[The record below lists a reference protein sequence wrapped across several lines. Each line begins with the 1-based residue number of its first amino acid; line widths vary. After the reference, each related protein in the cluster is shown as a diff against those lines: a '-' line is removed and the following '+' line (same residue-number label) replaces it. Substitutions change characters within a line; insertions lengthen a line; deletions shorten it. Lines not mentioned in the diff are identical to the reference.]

1 MIIHECLQGKLCC
14 VRAQRSTMARSACL
28 PRPAHPSHLCSPSP
42 FTSSPLE
49 RLAKPRRERRRIP
62 PTCPPALSVWRVCVC
77 FCMYAGRESIKK
89 EGKTEIINSATC
101 FARGADRGD
110 ILHMNA
116 APFSP
121 SLQAFDLDIAG
132 SPEPPRVCFCLFL
145 SLSLCSLHFLVLSS
159 SLQLSGWRAC
169 SLGVFR
175 LWRDPNFLF

>member
-1 MIIHECLQGKLCC
+1 MEHVIIHECLQGKLPC
-14 VRAQRSTMARSACL
+14 VRAQRSTMARPARL
-28 PRPAHPSHLCSPSP
+28 PRPARPSHLCSPSP

-77 FCMYAGRESIKK
+77 ASACTLGGNQSKK

-101 FARGADRGD
+101 FARGADKGD

-116 APFSP
+116 APFYP
-121 SLQAFDLDIAG
+121 SLQAFDLDIAS
-132 SPEPPRVCFCLFL
+132 SPEPPRVCF

>member
-1 MIIHECLQGKLCC
+1 MSVCKGNFPVYEHKEALWLVLLLFLGLPAPPTSALRLPSPHHLWSVSPSQEENADGFLQ
-14 VRAQRSTMARSACL
+14 
-28 PRPAHPSHLCSPSP
+28 PAHRPSVSG
-42 FTSSPLE
+42 
-49 RLAKPRRERRRIP
+49 
-62 PTCPPALSVWRVCVC
+62 VCVC
-77 FCMYAGRESIKK
+77 ASACTLGGNQSKK

-101 FARGADRGD
+101 FARGADKGD

-116 APFSP
+116 APFYP
-121 SLQAFDLDIAG
+121 SLQAFDLDIAS
-132 SPEPPRVCFCLFL
+132 SPEPPRVCF